1 MNTQNKESNASKSPK
16 KKRGCLRFLLFFILF
31 IFLGFSIL
39 LYIRYNAWFGNLPEE
54 PYIVTSELD
63 RITLTPGEDFMRE
76 RTISWRCDTTLHNAH
91 VEYFKLDSTTNDTT
105 FISISAIGKKVKSR
119 AGEAFYYHAKL
130 SDLEIGSAYGYR
142 VISNDTSEWK
152 SFVMPN
158 SQDSLRF
165 MFIGDIQDPIG
176 RESNKLFNSI
186 RDKAKQY
193 DFIAFGG
200 DQIERPMDKYWI
212 IWYNS
217 IGLWASQLPLIM
229 AAGNHEY
236 IKGLNKELDARWTAQ
251 HNYPPNGPYDF
262 RGKSYFIDTPLM
274 RMIVIDSNVIQWP
287 IAVYQHMKWLKKTL
301 KESTQPWKV
310 VMFHHGVYSVREGRS
325 NLLMNYLFLPILL
338 KNGADLVLQGHDHAY
353 SRITRKQDG
362 DTIPPIFVI
371 SSASPKNYRNGFD
384 AIHDRLG
391 SNLSLYQDIKIT
403 KDELSYQSLFFNG
416 EPYDDLIIQRKEDG
430 SKQIID
436 NARHWEEQFLFDS
449 FDKSEKGREKR
460 KKYRDKAKE
469 RILRRFNK

>member
-1 MNTQNKESNASKSPK
+1 
-16 KKRGCLRFLLFFILF
+16 
-31 IFLGFSIL
+31 
-39 LYIRYNAWFGNLPEE
+39 
-54 PYIVTSELD
+54 
-63 RITLTPGEDFMRE
+63 
-76 RTISWRCDTTLHNAH
+76 
-91 VEYFKLDSTTNDTT
+91 
-105 FISISAIGKKVKSR
+105 
-119 AGEAFYYHAKL
+119 
-130 SDLEIGSAYGYR
+130 
-142 VISNDTSEWK
+142 
-152 SFVMPN
+152 
-158 SQDSLRF
+158 
-165 MFIGDIQDPIG
+165 
-176 RESNKLFNSI
+176 
-186 RDKAKQY
+186 
-193 DFIAFGG
+193 
-200 DQIERPMDKYWI
+200 
-212 IWYNS
+212 
-217 IGLWASQLPLIM
+217 
-229 AAGNHEY
+229 
-236 IKGLNKELDARWTAQ
+236 
-251 HNYPPNGPYDF
+251 
-262 RGKSYFIDTPLM
+262 
-274 RMIVIDSNVIQWP
+274 MIVIDSNVIQWP

>member
-1 MNTQNKESNASKSPK
+1 MNTPNKESNASKSPK

-105 FISISAIGKKVKSR
+105 FISIFAIGKKVKSR

-274 RMIVIDSNVIQWP
+274 RMIVIDSNVIQRP

-384 AIHDRLG
+384 AILDRLG

>member
-1 MNTQNKESNASKSPK
+1 MNLNKKTSNNNSRK
-16 KKRGCLRFLLFFILF
+16 KRRGCLRFLLFFALF
-31 IFLGFSIL
+31 IFIGFSVL

-54 PYIVTSELD
+54 DYIVTSKID
-63 RITLTPGEDFMRE
+63 RITLTPGENFMKE
-76 RTISWRCDTTLHNAH
+76 RTISWRSDTTMRQSH
-91 VEYFKLDSTTNDTT
+91 VEYFKLDTITNDTSL
-105 FISISAIGKKVKSR
+105 ISINAIGRKIKSR
-119 AGEAFYYHAKL
+119 AGEAYYYHAKL
-130 SDLEIGSAYGYR
+130 SDLEIGATYDYR

-152 SFVMPN
+152 SFSMPN

-165 MFIGDIQDPIG
+165 MFIEDVQDPIG
-176 RESNKLFNSI
+176 RESSAFFDSI
-186 RDKAKQY
+186 RANTGAY

-217 IGLWASQLPLIM
+217 LGPWAGKLPLVM

-236 IKGLNKELDARWTAQ
+236 IKGLNKKLDARWTAQ
-251 HNYPPNGPYDF
+251 HNYPHNGPSDF

-274 RMIVIDSNVIQWP
+274 RMIVMDSNVIQWP
-287 IAVYQHMKWLKKTL
+287 LAVYQHMKWLKKTL

-310 VMFHHGVYSVREGRS
+310 VMFHHGVHSVREGRS
-325 NLLMNYLFLPILL
+325 NLLMNYLFRPILF

-353 SRITRKQDG
+353 SRITRKEDG
-362 DTIPPIFVI
+362 DTIPPIFII

-384 AIHDRLG
+384 IIHDRLG

-403 KDELSYQSLFFNG
+403 KDELRYQSLFFDG
-416 EPYDDLIIQRKEDG
+416 EPYDDVVIQRKEDG
-430 SKQIID
+430 SKQIVD
-436 NARHWEEQFLFDS
+436 NARDWEEKFLFDS
-449 FDKSEKGREKR
+449 FGENEKGREKR
-460 KKYRDKAKE
+460 KKYQNKIKE